1 MPRYVPKTVREY
13 GRIHLAERLLENGWQ
28 CLIAR
33 RSPNEDEVIAGIPAV
48 EREARLKFHS
58 QEGSRAVRF
67 NDAEGLD
74 WDWQCLVITTCV
86 LEQTPVTYLLL
97 RTDVQAEGRL
107 EDEFGGAWWLHPNVF
122 CVDDFKEAWHKL
134 AGL

>member
-1 MPRYVPKTVREY
+1 MPRHVPKTVREY
-13 GRIHLAERLLENGWQ
+13 GRMHLAERLLENGWQ

-33 RSPNEDEVIAGIPAV
+33 RSPNEDGVIAGIPAV
-48 EREARLKFHS
+48 EREVRLKFHS
-58 QEGSRAVRF
+58 QERSQAVRF
-67 NDAEGLD
+67 YDVEGLD

-107 EDEFGGAWWLHPNVF
+107 EEEFGGAWWLHPDVF
-122 CVDDFKEAWHKL
+122 CVDDFKEARHKL

>member
-1 MPRYVPKTVREY
+1 MPRNFPKTVREY
-13 GRIHLAERLLENGWQ
+13 GRMLLAERLLENGWQ

-74 WDWQCLVITTCV
+74 
-86 LEQTPVTYLLL
+86 
-97 RTDVQAEGRL
+97 
-107 EDEFGGAWWLHPNVF
+107 
-122 CVDDFKEAWHKL
+122 
-134 AGL
+134 